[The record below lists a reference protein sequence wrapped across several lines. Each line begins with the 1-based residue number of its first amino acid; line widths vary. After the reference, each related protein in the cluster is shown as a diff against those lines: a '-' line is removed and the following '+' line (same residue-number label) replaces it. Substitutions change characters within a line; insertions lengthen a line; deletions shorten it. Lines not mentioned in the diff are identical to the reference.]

1 MQDHELTPLTAS
13 AIDYA
18 LDGARR
24 AIARLGGTSD
34 PRVIAHAAAEAAFW
48 IAAVDEGLGGKA
60 ERGAYV
66 EARRQ
71 GAVDD
76 LMTGIRFVRN
86 ASVHSELARIAIS
99 AGGLTIPFTVP
110 FSIPVIPRWID
121 EAPPSGYESQ
131 RRSYMRELAGKDV
144 VPTLERAAD
153 WLAQYQSGDG

>member
-1 MQDHELTPLTAS
+1 MQDDGLTPLTAN

-60 ERGAYV
+60 EGGAYV

-71 GAVDD
+71 GAVED
-76 LMTGIRFVRN
+76 LMKGIRFVRN
-86 ASVHSELARIAIS
+86 ASVHSELAMA
-99 AGGLTIPFTVP
+99 ATPGGGLTFPHTVP
-110 FSIPVIPRWID
+110 FSFPVIPRWVD
-121 EAPPSGYESQ
+121 EAPPSGRESQ
-131 RRSYMRELAGKDV
+131 RGSYMRELAGKDAI
-144 VPTLERAAD
+144 PTLERAAD
-153 WLAQYQSGDG
+153 WLAQHQSAER